1 MLSQKSSYLRY
12 GGGGMSLSYG
22 DWDGALYFANAFLE
36 YWPFKYAGI
45 GAGYRY
51 VAADV
56 TYDNGKKEETYDF
69 ALPGPVLYVTVG
81 F

>member
-1 MLSQKSSYLRY
+1 
-12 GGGGMSLSYG
+12 MSLSYG
-22 DWDGALYFANAFLE
+22 DWDGALYFAKVFLE
-36 YWPFKYAGI
+36 YWPIKYAGI